1 MKGRGRDCEEVGD
14 RTILE
19 IVILENIKA
28 YYKGFI
34 TCNDQRNLGD
44 ITPFLLMQMEMIF
57 CAMKDLKES
66 L

>member
-28 YYKGFI
+28 YYKHI
-34 TCNDQRNLGD
+34 LNYWA
-44 ITPFLLMQMEMIF
+44 LLNAQLAF
-57 CAMKDLKES
+57 VTLN
-66 L
+66 